1 MLPSVNARSTAGI
14 NQAKRDYKQSTVLT
28 TAVQL
33 WVTDRV
39 ERTGLITPVTGRPD
53 RPEPC
58 RLLLSLF
65 HFKGE
70 IFKNYFL
77 CWYCKKQIVKAA
89 TKVVSYKEQF
99 SIPAS
104 TPPKGNAPPRVT
116 SCLVPTA
123 QMNKSDLRQPS
134 GLFQSR
140 ILWYQ
145 SGAWNTVVKF
155 RAWRLQ
161 PHIPLVTSFI
171 TRFSSSE

>member
-33 WVTDRV
+33 RVTDRV
-39 ERTGLITPVTGRPD
+39 ARAGLITPVTGRPD

-70 IFKNYFL
+70 IFKNSFL
-77 CWYCKKQIVKAA
+77 YWYCKKQIFKAA

-104 TPPKGNAPPRVT
+104 TPPEGNAPPRVT

-123 QMNKSDLRQPS
+123 QMNKSDLCQPL
-134 GLFQSR
+134 GLFQSQIDPPWISIVR
-140 ILWYQ
+140 ATLLWKVWVPPALIQ
-145 SGAWNTVVKF
+145 SKKHVQRW
-155 RAWRLQ
+155 
-161 PHIPLVTSFI
+161 
-171 TRFSSSE
+171 

>member
-33 WVTDRV
+33 RVTDRV
-39 ERTGLITPVTGRPD
+39 PRAGLITPVTGRPD

-70 IFKNYFL
+70 IFKNSFL
-77 CWYCKKQIVKAA
+77 YWYCKKQIFKAA

-104 TPPKGNAPPRVT
+104 TPPEGNAQLPGTHSTDEQKWPMPA
-116 SCLVPTA
+116 L
-123 QMNKSDLRQPS
+123 
-134 GLFQSR
+134 G
-140 ILWYQ
+140 
-145 SGAWNTVVKF
+145 
-155 RAWRLQ
+155 
-161 PHIPLVTSFI
+161 SFPKPDPVI
-171 TRFSSSE
+171 SKWSMKHGG